1 MGPEALLQDNPSV
14 LLNKML
20 DLVFERQRIIANN
33 LANVSTLGYIWR
45 ETSFEDA
52 LAAAVNSNAAE
63 SIRRVKSTIVEDHS
77 NKSRFDGNTVKA
89 PLEMNA
95 MMQSNI
101 YFNLLNKAMNT
112 KSK

>member
-1 MGPEALLQDNPSV
+1 M
-14 LLNKML
+14 
-20 DLVFERQRIIANN
+20 I
-33 LANVSTLGYIWR
+33 
-45 ETSFEDA
+45 EDR
-52 LAAAVNSNAAE
+52 SNTP
-63 SIRRVKSTIVEDHS
+63 RL
-77 NKSRFDGNTVKA
+77 DGNNVKA

>member
-33 LANVSTLGYIWR
+33 LANVSTPGYIRR
-45 ETSFEDA
+45 EISFEDA
-52 LAAAVNSNAAE
+52 LAAAVNSNDAE
-63 SIRRVKSTIVEDHS
+63 SIANVQSSMIEDRS
-77 NKSRFDGNTVKA
+77 NTPRLDGNNVKA

-112 KSK
+112 K